1 MATVITGRDV
11 TLEID
16 EDDFT
21 PQTLSTTLSVEDDQ
35 EVYETFA
42 GPVYKTITQNY
53 VLEIEM
59 LADWGTT
66 GSLCEALEDAFDTAP
81 DTAIEFELIVT
92 GPDNIITFAGE
103 VFPKAPSVSAAGVDA
118 SQVTISLPGN
128 VNTQLSITSTPV
140 PPPSTS

>member
-11 TLEID
+11 VLEID
-16 EDDFT
+16 QDDFT

-35 EVYETFA
+35 EVFETFG

-66 GSLCEALEDAFDTAP
+66 DSLCEALEAAFDSDP
-81 DTAIEFELIVT
+81 DTSISFEVVVT
-92 GPDNIITFAGE
+92 GPNNIVTFEGE
-103 VFPKAPSVSAAGVDA
+103 VFPKTPSVSASGVDA
-118 SQVTISLPGN
+118 SQVTITLPGN
-128 VNTQLSITSTPV
+128 VNVPLTVTPVPV
-140 PPPSTS
+140 PPPPTP

>member
-66 GSLCEALEDAFDTAP
+66 DSLCEALEDAFANDP
-81 DTAIEFELIVT
+81 DTAIEFELVVT

-103 VFPKAPSVSAAGVDA
+103 VFPKAPAVSAAGVDA